1 MPRKSSSKLHE
12 LIQSLTK
19 AEKRHFKLHS
29 AFTMKNSEGKQYLR
43 LFDVLEK
50 QAHYDE
56 EKVLQL
62 LPDVKEFFVIKNVL
76 YNNILKSLS
85 SLYSEKSPRMFT
97 RSKLNE
103 IEVLFRKGLY
113 KQGHKQ
119 IEQTKKKAEQNE
131 QFETLLQL
139 INMEQK
145 LLVSAMSFKSLKS
158 YKERIRALIDETKK
172 VLIVLENIKDYDAL
186 LLPITRLHF
195 EGAQFQ
201 QKKDLIYLQELMKNE
216 LLQSPSKALSQR
228 AQLNFHYIWGIY
240 YKLIHQKEKA
250 LPYFQKRLALFDDI
264 AVFKQEL
271 FSDYLSTLQM
281 ATELASE
288 TNLPE
293 QAEEWLKKLKTLY
306 STKDALSPEQQT
318 NLFIYYFLASA
329 EYHKTRGDY
338 LHILKNAKTISSG
351 IALYSEQINPGL
363 QQELMY
369 YIAYAYF
376 ATGKFSTAKNILQPI
391 IENKS
396 TGVKSDIYNLSNI
409 LYLLCLLETD
419 DHSSVK
425 SVAKIRLKSLDKE
438 NVYHDID
445 AEIIY
450 LVIKLIGVEK
460 KYMRRHYYDFRD
472 YLMSRQFEMEHLKLY
487 KYFDVFAWLEGKIHN
502 RTIAEHQKHSIA
514 YNPSST

>member
-12 LIQSLTK
+12 LIHSLTK

-29 AFTMKNSEGKQYLR
+29 SFAMKNSEDKQFFR
-43 LFDVLEK
+43 LFDILEK
-50 QAHYDE
+50 SKNYDE
-56 EKVLQL
+56 EKVIAQ

-85 SLYSEKSPRMFT
+85 ALYSEKSPRMFT

-158 YKERIRALIDETKK
+158 YKERIRALMDETKK
-172 VLIVLENIKDYDAL
+172 VLIIIENIKEYDSL

-201 QKKDLIYLQELMKNE
+201 QKKDLYYLEELMKNE
-216 LLQSPSKALSQR
+216 LMQSEEKALSQR
-228 AQLNFHYIWGIY
+228 ARLNFHYIWGLY

-250 LPYFQKRLALFDDI
+250 LPYFQKRLHLFEEI
-264 AVFKQEL
+264 SVFKEEL
-271 FSDYLSTLQM
+271 FSDYLSTLQL
-281 ATELASE
+281 ATELAGE
-288 TNLPE
+288 TNQPL
-293 QAEEWLKKLKTLY
+293 QAEEWLLKLKHLY
-306 STKDALSPEQQT
+306 SLKDALSPEQQT
-318 NLFIYYFLASA
+318 SLFIYHFLATA
-329 EYHKTRGDY
+329 EYYKSKGNY
-338 LHILKNAKTISSG
+338 KEILKHEKEIKEG
-351 IALYSEQINPGL
+351 IEEYHEQINPGL

-369 YIAYAYF
+369 YIGYSYF
-376 ATGKFSTAKNILQPI
+376 ALGEFAQSKLILKQI

-396 TGVKSDIYNLSNI
+396 TGVKSDIFNLSNI
-409 LYLLCLLETD
+409 LYLLCLYETEE
-419 DHSSVK
+419 HSLVK
-425 SVAKIRLKSLDKE
+425 SVAKSWLKSLNKE
-438 NVYHDID
+438 NVYHEID

-460 KYMRRHYYDFRD
+460 ARVRRQYYDFRD
-472 YLMSRQFEMEHLKLY
+472 YLMSRQFELEHLKLY
-487 KYFDVFAWLEGKIHN
+487 KYFDVFAWLEGKIHSQ
-502 RTIAEHQKHSIA
+502 TIAEYQKQLL
-514 YNPSST
+514 